1 MTVMHAALDRTRYRR
16 ENGPLA
22 SDASTMGSLVYVI
35 CEYSGAR
42 RFVVLMTF
50 KKENLEDIYFTTAL
64 IRGHWFSVTWPRVV

>member
-1 MTVMHAALDRTRYRR
+1 MLR
-16 ENGPLA
+16 
-22 SDASTMGSLVYVI
+22 STEQGIGVKTDPSLPMRVRWESLVYVI